1 MFLVKVKIEIQNSLT
16 KYCINMYNMEKKNY
30 IKAPQIVG
38 NLFQKFKRKC
48 EEKKWCEK
56 IGERK

>member
-1 MFLVKVKIEIQNSLT
+1 MFLVKVKIDIQNSLT
-16 KYCINMYNMEKKNY
+16 NYCINMYNMEKKNY

-48 EEKKWCEK
+48 EKKKIEEKK
-56 IGERK
+56 

>member
-1 MFLVKVKIEIQNSLT
+1 MH
-16 KYCINMYNMEKKNY
+16 KYVSYGEKKNY

-48 EEKKWCEK
+48 EGKKWCEK
-56 IGERK
+56 IGERKWKNKKGLN

>member
-1 MFLVKVKIEIQNSLT
+1 
-16 KYCINMYNMEKKNY
+16 MYHREKKNY
-30 IKAPQIVG
+30 IKTPQIVR

-48 EEKKWCEK
+48 EKKK